1 MNIDIRI
8 LHIRIRIYAIMDDI
22 LSVHVYNQIHSISEC
37 VSFEHQ
43 LSLAK
48 LIITISYYRYQ
59 VK

>member
-43 LSLAK
+43 LSLTT
-48 LIITISYYRYQ
+48 LIHIVHIHTYT
-59 VK
+59 